1 MVLTGGSYELLS
13 ATDARNEA
21 SVMQHPAPVLGKG
34 VFFLE
39 HRQDF
44 LAWKPEACLTWR
56 AKG

>member
-39 HRQDF
+39 HTRTF
-44 LAWKPEACLTWR
+44 WR
-56 AKG
+56 GNRKHV